1 MENYKTLIILDWD
14 DTLFPTSWI
23 SKNNINL
30 LDQTVQNKYIVFFS
44 RLDNLLYQMINTM
57 IKFGKVII
65 ITNAT
70 KKWIQI
76 SSEMLPHTQKIINRY
91 ITVISAKDTHEKDYP
106 MQSNIWKKISFR
118 ETITEHF
125 KNHKYQ
131 NIISVGDAEHEFN
144 AMTDLYD
151 IMSLTKKRLLKT
163 VRFMRDPSFENLIDQ
178 LEVLDKTSLKIIK
191 SNKHMDLT
199 FNEKS

>member
-178 LEVLDKTSLKIIK
+178 LEVLDKTSLIQDI
-191 SNKHMDLT
+191 
-199 FNEKS
+199 